1 MKNLIRKRF
10 EGGRIWDHDI
20 ESANEMVA
28 RYIRSLGGNDAM
40 VEDILD
46 LMHQDTPLTKWDG
59 ERILQAIDDYIDR

>member
-1 MKNLIRKRF
+1 MKDLIRREF
-10 EGGRIWDHDI
+10 EDGKIWEHDI

-28 RYIRSLGGNDAM
+28 KYIQSLGGNDAM

-59 ERILQAIDDYIDR
+59 ERIIRAIDDYIDR

>member
-10 EGGRIWDHDI
+10 EGGRIWDYDI
-20 ESANEMVA
+20 ESANEIVA

-40 VEDILD
+40 IEDILD